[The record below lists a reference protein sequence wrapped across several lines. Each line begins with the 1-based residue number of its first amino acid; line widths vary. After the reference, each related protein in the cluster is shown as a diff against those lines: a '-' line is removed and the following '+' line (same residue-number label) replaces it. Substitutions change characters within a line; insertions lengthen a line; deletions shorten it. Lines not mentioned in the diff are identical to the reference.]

1 MKSIKKNEQDNIKNL
16 VQLAYANENWAGIP
30 NTYKL
35 MIIHNDCDLIN
46 RSKIPLSKNEGI
58 YVQDFQTGKVCM
70 VNVTFLFRFLFIMK
84 QIRL

>member
-70 VNVTFLFRFLFIMK
+70 VK
-84 QIRL
+84 

>member
-1 MKSIKKNEQDNIKNL
+1 MQMRIGQE
-16 VQLAYANENWAGIP
+16 IP

-35 MIIHNDCDLIN
+35 MIIHNDCDFIN

-70 VNVTFLFRFLFIMK
+70 VNVTFLFRFLFITK
-84 QIRL
+84 HVR